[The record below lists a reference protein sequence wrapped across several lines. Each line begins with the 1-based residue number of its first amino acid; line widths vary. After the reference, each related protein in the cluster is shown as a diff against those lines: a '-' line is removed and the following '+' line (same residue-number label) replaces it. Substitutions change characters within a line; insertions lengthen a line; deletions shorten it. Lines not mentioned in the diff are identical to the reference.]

1 MNRIFTKFW
10 LSSFKWS
17 PDETLMK
24 TKIKFTCVL
33 GVNIQRVLKLHLQSG
48 AIFSVCIQ
56 PLYWRFVIQI
66 FSFDADITDSYAKMF
81 DFFYKTVKI
90 FMIST
95 NYVYR
100 SCIDEELF
108 ASAIIVRKLQVNR
121 IHTKVTIPVF
131 KSGRLVNQPLVNIR
145 MSCGFKK
152 A

>member
-1 MNRIFTKFW
+1 
-10 LSSFKWS
+10 
-17 PDETLMK
+17 
-24 TKIKFTCVL
+24 
-33 GVNIQRVLKLHLQSG
+33 
-48 AIFSVCIQ
+48 
-56 PLYWRFVIQI
+56 
-66 FSFDADITDSYAKMF
+66 
-81 DFFYKTVKI
+81 
-90 FMIST
+90 MIST